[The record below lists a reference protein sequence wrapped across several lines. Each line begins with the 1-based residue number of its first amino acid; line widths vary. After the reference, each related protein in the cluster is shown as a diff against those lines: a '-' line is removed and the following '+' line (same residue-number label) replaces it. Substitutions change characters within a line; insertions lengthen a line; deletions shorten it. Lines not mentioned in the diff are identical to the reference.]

1 MSRSIERRDGVLRH
15 DRSGRSFELQPYP
28 PPPLAE
34 AMIYE
39 TRRTMSRSLEM
50 VNGVR
55 MHDRSVRSNK
65 LQTLTAAAKGG
76 GDDM

>member
-1 MSRSIERRDGVLRH
+1 
-15 DRSGRSFELQPYP
+15 
-28 PPPLAE
+28 
-34 AMIYE
+34 
-39 TRRTMSRSLEM
+39 MSRSLEM